1 MLSFNACFW
10 NNDIYINEKNK
21 YAANEILTAYLNTNR
36 LDEAE
41 DDVYELKSLC
51 RKLLIS
57 VDMDYDHYE
66 NYNRNVCDASS
77 IFDKINHW
85 LLKLPPYKNILRFPI
100 RTLEDL
106 LNDYPLFFDDGM
118 SDESDICIT
127 PDTVT
132 ERGFGEMLDN
142 GNYTIRLTKFVLY
155 EPKSL
160 TSYGPEANE
169 DLLDFNRDIKEF
181 FDNYIAFLNSYI
193 AVHRVFKPFI
203 AEYLHSKNGFPQ
215 QNEIAELFEKFNREH
230 GNSFISIKCSMQSFG
245 YKVLNDQ
252 QGKPILCEKIS
263 FKDLQSFL
271 FYDFFNGIKLNYIP
285 NKCRQCGK
293 FFLIRSGKYY
303 SYCDR
308 PVRKEPGKTCRDIG
322 ARKRYAEKCRTDPVW
337 LAYNRAYKAHY
348 ARYMKKK
355 MSVSEFEKWSRFASA
370 IRDLALDDKISFE
383 DYSVEIKR

>member
-132 ERGFGEMLDN
+132 ERGFGEILDN

-160 TSYGPEANE
+160 TSYGHEANE
-169 DLLDFNRDIKEF
+169 DLLDFNRDVKEF

-203 AEYLHSKNGFPQ
+203 TEYLHSKNGFPQ
-215 QNEIAELFEKFNREH
+215 QNDIAELFEKFNKEH
-230 GNSFISIKCSMQSFG
+230 GNSFVGIKCSMQSFG
-245 YKVLNDQ
+245 YKVLTDQ
-252 QGKPILCEKIS
+252 QRKPILCEKIS

-285 NKCRQCGK
+285 NKCKQCGK

-322 ARKRYAEKCRTDPVW
+322 ARKRYAEKCKTDPVW
-337 LAYNRAYKAHY
+337 LTYNRAYKAHY

-355 MSVSEFEKWSRFASA
+355 MTVSEFEKWSRFASA

>member
-21 YAANEILTAYLNTNR
+21 YAANEILTTYLNTNR
-36 LDEAE
+36 LNEAE

-51 RKLLIS
+51 RKLLLS

-160 TSYGPEANE
+160 TSYGSEANE
-169 DLLDFNRDIKEF
+169 DLLDFNKDIKEF

-215 QNEIAELFEKFNREH
+215 QNDIAELFEKFNREH
-230 GNSFISIKCSMQSFG
+230 GNSFVSIKCSMQSFG
-245 YKVLNDQ
+245 YTVLNDQ
-252 QGKPILCEKIS
+252 QRKPILCEKIS

-285 NKCRQCGK
+285 NKCKQCGK

-308 PVRKEPGKTCRDIG
+308 PVKKEPGKTCRDVG

-337 LAYNRAYKAHY
+337 LTYNRAYKAHY

-355 MSVSEFEKWSRFASA
+355 MTVSEFEKWSRFASA

>member
-41 DDVYELKSLC
+41 YDVYELKSLC

-160 TSYGPEANE
+160 TSYGSEANE
-169 DLLDFNRDIKEF
+169 DLLDFNMDIKEF

-215 QNEIAELFEKFNREH
+215 QNDIAELFEKFNSEH
-230 GNSFISIKCSMQSFG
+230 GNSFVSIKCSMQSFG

-252 QGKPILCEKIS
+252 QRKPILCEKIS

-285 NKCRQCGK
+285 NKCKQCGK

-308 PVRKEPGKTCRDIG
+308 PVRKEAGKTCRDVG

-370 IRDLALDDKISFE
+370 IRDLALEDKISFE